1 MRVEVDGEGV
11 VVAHVDRLPGG
22 AEVSGWLHR
31 LGAKTHQDLRESI
44 KEAFTRVA
52 NDFSP
57 FPKCADTKQL

>member
-31 LGAKTHQDLRESI
+31 LGAKTHQDLKKSL

-52 NDFSP
+52 KDF
-57 FPKCADTKQL
+57 C